1 MEAKEFQ
8 KWIADYYQSRGW
20 ADLDIFIRIGF
31 LAGETGEVAECVK
44 KLYRDHNGIVTEDIK
59 KNITKE
65 MGDVLW
71 YLAGI
76 ARELDISF
84 NEVAQTNIDKL
95 FSRKERNVLHGNGDN
110 R

>member
-1 MEAKEFQ
+1 
-8 KWIADYYQSRGW
+8 
-20 ADLDIFIRIGF
+20 
-31 LAGETGEVAECVK
+31 
-44 KLYRDHNGIVTEDIK
+44 
-59 KNITKE
+59 

>member
-1 MEAKEFQ
+1 M
-8 KWIADYYQSRGW
+8 
-20 ADLDIFIRIGF
+20 
-31 LAGETGEVAECVK
+31 
-44 KLYRDHNGIVTEDIK
+44 TEDIK